1 MAFEVARLL
10 ALVHV
15 GSALFYVAGFI
26 STGTLTELA
35 RRTADPAERSRL
47 LDLSGRFD
55 FWYQIPFG
63 TLVGLS
69 GLAVTA
75 ANGIAWT
82 TPWVAAAIVVYVA
95 TTISGAVVWRR
106 HAALVRDAQAA
117 SDDRRVVELLTS
129 TGSVVHSWLDRALLG
144 AIVVLM
150 VLQPA

>member
-1 MAFEVARLL
+1 VDLARLL

-15 GSALFYVAGFI
+15 GSALLYVTGFV

-35 RRTADPAERSRL
+35 RRTADATERRRL
-47 LDLSGRFD
+47 LELSGRFD

-75 ANGIAWT
+75 ANSIAWT
-82 TPWVAAAIVVYVA
+82 TFWIAASIGVYAAI
-95 TTISGAVVWRR
+95 TFSGAFLWRR
-106 HAALVRDAQAA
+106 HSALVRDAVAA
-117 SDDRRVVELLTS
+117 GEDARVVGLLMAPS
-129 TGSVVHSWLDRALLG
+129 AVLHSWIDRVLMV

-150 VLQPA
+150 VVRPT